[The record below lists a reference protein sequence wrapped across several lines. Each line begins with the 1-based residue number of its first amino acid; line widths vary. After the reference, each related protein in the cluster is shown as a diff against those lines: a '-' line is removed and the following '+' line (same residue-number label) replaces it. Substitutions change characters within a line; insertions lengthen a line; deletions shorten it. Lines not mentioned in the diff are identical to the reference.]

1 MPGLFLSIKGE
12 LRAMKHG
19 GETMAKYHLQ
29 TPFSEQDVRQLHVG
43 DVVYFDGTL
52 FGIRDLTQIYM
63 FDQQHEPPVSL
74 QGMPC
79 IHTAPSLKK
88 VGDRWEPI
96 CVGTTTSVRMDR
108 FTPALIEKYGVRA
121 IIGKAGLYQ
130 GSLEAMQRFG
140 AVYLAIV
147 GGAAS
152 LETQQIEEVEAV
164 YWEHLHP
171 EALYQFRVK
180 DFGPLTVAMDTHGN
194 HLYFQVKDRAKQKLP
209 EIYEKLGVTGAG
221 R

>member
-1 MPGLFLSIKGE
+1 MANYFLK
-12 LRAMKHG
+12 
-19 GETMAKYHLQ
+19 
-29 TPFSEQDVRQLHVG
+29 TPFSEEEVRQLKVG
-43 DVVYFDGTL
+43 DIVHFDGTL

-63 FDQQHEPPVSL
+63 VDQNHEPPVSL
-74 QGMPC
+74 EGMPC
-79 IHTAPSLKK
+79 IHTSPSLKK

-108 FTPALIEKYGVRA
+108 YSPLLFKKYGVRA
-121 IIGKAGLYQ
+121 IIGKAGLYE
-130 GSLEAMQRFG
+130 GSLKAMEKFG

-147 GGAAS
+147 GGAAA

-194 HLYFQVKDRAKQKLP
+194 HLYFDVKARAKQRLP
-209 EIYEKLGVTGAG
+209 EIYKKLGVV
-221 R
+221 

>member
-1 MPGLFLSIKGE
+1 
-12 LRAMKHG
+12 
-19 GETMAKYHLQ
+19 MAQHHLQ
-29 TPFSEQDVRQLHVG
+29 TPFSEELIRTLKVG
-43 DVVYFDGTL
+43 DIVYFDGTL

-63 FDQQHEPPVSL
+63 FDQHHEPPVSL
-74 QGMPC
+74 KGMPC

-88 VGDRWEPI
+88 TGDKWAPI
-96 CVGTTTSVRMDR
+96 CVGTTTSGRMDR
-108 FTPALIEKYGVRA
+108 FTPALIETYGVRA
-121 IIGKAGLYQ
+121 VIGKGGLYE
-130 GSLEAMQRFG
+130 GSLQAMKKCG

-180 DFGPLTVAMDTHGN
+180 DFGPLTVAMDSHGG
-194 HLYFQVKDRAKQKLP
+194 HIYEGVKAEATGWLP
-209 EIYEKLGVTGAG
+209 EIYKRLGVE
-221 R
+221 